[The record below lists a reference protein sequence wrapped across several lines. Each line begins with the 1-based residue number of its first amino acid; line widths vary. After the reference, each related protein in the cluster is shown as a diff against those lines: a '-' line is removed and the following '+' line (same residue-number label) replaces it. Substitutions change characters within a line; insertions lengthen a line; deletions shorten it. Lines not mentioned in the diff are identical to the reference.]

1 MAKFRYRM
9 QNILDVKLKLET
21 QEKNEFGIA
30 ARRVAEEEERLEEL
44 KSRQSGYI
52 KRLQESSV
60 GNLDLQE
67 INYLKSSINTMKSL
81 IRTQM
86 FEVNKAQREL
96 EIVRARLNEVM
107 MERKTHENLKERDFE
122 IFKAEIAA
130 EEAKEIDQLISFTH
144 NKQEV

>member
-9 QNILDVKLKLET
+9 QNILDVKLKIET
-21 QEKNEFGIA
+21 QEKNEFSIA
-30 ARRVAEEEERLEEL
+30 ARRLAEEEEKLEEL
-44 KSRQSGYI
+44 RRRQSDYI
-52 KRLQESSV
+52 FRLQESSV
-60 GNLDLQE
+60 GELDLQE
-67 INYLKSSINTMKSL
+67 INYLKKSINTMKSL

-96 EIVRARLNEVM
+96 EVVRARLNEVM

-122 IFKAEIAA
+122 IFKAEMAA

>member
-9 QNILDVKLKLET
+9 QNILDIKLKIET

-30 ARRVAEEEERLEEL
+30 ARRLAEEEEKLEEL
-44 KSRQSGYI
+44 RRRQSDYI
-52 KRLQESSV
+52 LRLQESSV
-60 GNLDLQE
+60 GELDLQE
-67 INYLKSSINTMKSL
+67 INYLKNSVNTMKSL

-96 EIVRARLNEVM
+96 EVVRARLNEVM

-122 IFKAEIAA
+122 IFKAEMAA

>member
-1 MAKFRYRM
+1 MAKFHYRM
-9 QNILDVKLKLET
+9 QNILDIKLKIET

-30 ARRVAEEEERLEEL
+30 ARRLAEEEEKLEEL
-44 KSRQSGYI
+44 RKRQSDYI
-52 KRLQESSV
+52 SRLQEASL

-122 IFKAEIAA
+122 IFKAEMAA
-130 EEAKEIDQLISFTH
+130 EEAKEIDQLVSFTH

>member
-1 MAKFRYRM
+1 MAKFHYRM
-9 QNILDVKLKLET
+9 QNILDIKLKIET

-30 ARRVAEEEERLEEL
+30 ARRLAEEEEKLEEL
-44 KSRQSGYI
+44 RNRQSDYI
-52 KRLQESSV
+52 SRLKEASL

-122 IFKAEIAA
+122 IFKAEMAA
-130 EEAKEIDQLISFTH
+130 EEAKEIDQLVSFTH

>member
-9 QNILDVKLKLET
+9 QNILDIKLKIET

-30 ARRVAEEEERLEEL
+30 ARRLAEEEEKLEEL
-44 KSRQSGYI
+44 KSRQAGYI
-52 KRLQESSV
+52 LRLQDSSV

-67 INYLKSSINTMKSL
+67 INYLKNSINTMKSL

-96 EIVRARLNEVM
+96 EVVRARLNEVM

-122 IFKAEIAA
+122 IFKAEMAA

>member
-9 QNILDVKLKLET
+9 QNILDVKLKIET
-21 QEKNEFGIA
+21 QEKNEFSIA
-30 ARRVAEEEERLEEL
+30 AGRLAEEEEKLEEL
-44 KSRQSGYI
+44 RRRQSDYI
-52 KRLQESSV
+52 FRLQESSV
-60 GNLDLQE
+60 GELDLQE
-67 INYLKSSINTMKSL
+67 INYLKKSINTMKSL

-96 EIVRARLNEVM
+96 EVVRARLNEVM

-122 IFKAEIAA
+122 IFKAEMAA

>member
-9 QNILDVKLKLET
+9 QNILDIKIKMET

-30 ARRVAEEEERLEEL
+30 ARKLAEEEDKL
-44 KSRQSGYI
+44 
-52 KRLQESSV
+52 
-60 GNLDLQE
+60 LDLKRRQEGYMTTLTEAAQGDLDIKE
-67 INYLKSSINTMKSL
+67 INNLKTSINTMKSL

-86 FEVNKAQREL
+86 LEVNKAQREL
-96 EIVRARLNEVM
+96 EVRRARLNEVM

-122 IFKAEIAA
+122 TFKAEMAA

-144 NKQEV
+144 NGQEV

>member
-9 QNILDVKLKLET
+9 QNILDIKLKIET

-30 ARRVAEEEERLEEL
+30 ARRLAEEEEKLEEL
-44 KSRQSGYI
+44 RARQSGYI
-52 KRLQESSV
+52 ARLQESSV
-60 GNLDLQE
+60 GELDLQE
-67 INYLKSSINTMKSL
+67 INYLKNSINTMKSL

-96 EIVRARLNEVM
+96 EVVRARLNEVM

-122 IFKAEIAA
+122 IFKAEMAA

>member
-9 QNILDVKLKLET
+9 QNILDVKLKIET
-21 QEKNEFGIA
+21 QEKNEFSIVAG
-30 ARRVAEEEERLEEL
+30 RLAEEEEKLEEL
-44 KSRQSGYI
+44 RRRQSDYI
-52 KRLQESSV
+52 FRLQESSV
-60 GNLDLQE
+60 GELDLQE
-67 INYLKSSINTMKSL
+67 INYLKKSINTMKSL

-96 EIVRARLNEVM
+96 EVVRARLNEVM

-122 IFKAEIAA
+122 IFKAEMAA

>member
-9 QNILDVKLKLET
+9 QNILDIKLKIET

-30 ARRVAEEEERLEEL
+30 ARRLAEEEEKLEDL
-44 KSRQSGYI
+44 RQRQVGYI
-52 KRLQESSV
+52 TRLQESSV
-60 GNLDLQE
+60 GELDLQE
-67 INYLKSSINTMKSL
+67 INYLKNSINTMKSL

-96 EIVRARLNEVM
+96 EVVRARLNEVM

-122 IFKAEIAA
+122 IFKAEMAA

>member
-9 QNILDVKLKLET
+9 QNILDIKLKLET